1 MLRHGNRYARAMPRL
16 RRPGL
21 VGVLSLAV
29 TPCVVSA
36 GACGEFKLAAP
47 ATTNPSGGEAG
58 AFEGDAEASGSL
70 SDSASSR
77 PRIDGGQKPPSD
89 FACGSDTWTK
99 PVKTRPECAPRK
111 VVVLDTE
118 FGADTTG
125 ISITRTPAGR
135 VAISYNLEKSFENG
149 IMKLLHF
156 IPTSPSISPAAIV
169 REHGPYGHAGFR
181 SQLAASAPDV
191 VHVLAHDV
199 DDMTGSGEV
208 VVSRLTNGVPPLSP
222 PELVVSAVARPSE
235 LGFAVSPDGNDT
247 FAVARIKTGGSGAE
261 TKASLAAF
269 RKVSGES
276 FKTLPPVATNLLIS
290 VASGVGEASLRFDAV
305 GKLHLVYQY
314 AQFSNSSAP
323 RYHVFDGSGW
333 SYRKTVDN
341 HVHTGTS
348 GFDSVLAID
357 GPRKYVA
364 FFFRRS
370 GQQGAQVAELRLSTW
385 ELADDSPKIE
395 VLDQTIPSPEGSS
408 PLYRLAMSVDAF
420 GLVHLAIIRPTDEM
434 GKHGILEYTRQ
445 VRNESGETEWIDDIV
460 DDDVL
465 SEGVEAHVAMAVD
478 DASRPHIAYISGKD
492 RTVRYATRFD
502 R

>member
-1 MLRHGNRYARAMPRL
+1 MPSM
-16 RRPGL
+16 RRCDL
-21 VGVLSLAV
+21 VGVLSLVV

-36 GACGEFKLAAP
+36 GACGEFKLADP
-47 ATTNPSGGEAG
+47 VTMNPSGGEAG
-58 AFEGDAEASGSL
+58 AFEGDADAPGSL
-70 SDSASSR
+70 RDSASSR
-77 PRIDGGQKPPSD
+77 PENDGGHKPPSD

-99 PVKTRPECAPRK
+99 PVKARPECAPRK
-111 VVVLDTE
+111 VVVLDDE

-125 ISITRTPAGR
+125 ISIARTPAGR
-135 VAISYNLEKSFENG
+135 VAIAYNLEKSSENG

-156 IPTSPSISPAAIV
+156 IPTSPSISPESIV

-181 SQLAASAPDV
+181 SRLAASAPDV

-199 DDMTGSGEV
+199 DDVTGSGEV
-208 VVSRLTNGVPPLSP
+208 VVSRLTNGVPPLSS
-222 PELVVSAVARPSE
+222 PELVVSAVAHPSE

-247 FAVARIKTGGSGAE
+247 FAVARMMTGGSGAE

-276 FKTLPPVATNLLIS
+276 FKTLPPVATNLLTS
-290 VASGVGEASLRFDAV
+290 AATGVGAASLRFDAV

-341 HVHTGTS
+341 HVPTGTS

-364 FFFRRS
+364 YFFRRS
-370 GQQGAQVAELRLSTW
+370 GQLGAPVADLRLATW
-385 ELADDSPKIE
+385 ELPDDSPKVE
-395 VLDQTIPSPEGSS
+395 LLDQAIPSPDGRS

-420 GLVHLAIIRPTDEM
+420 GMVHLAMIRPTNET
-434 GKHGILEYTRQ
+434 GEHGILEYRRQ
-445 VRNESGETEWIDDIV
+445 VRNESGGTEWIYDIV

-465 SEGVEAHVAMAVD
+465 SEGVETHMAMAVD
-478 DASRPHIAYISGKD
+478 DATRPHIAYISGKD